1 MTSQPVRESSKAEAA
16 SNRTGR
22 SQVRS
27 RDRLSGAQIMFAA
40 ILAIGMILA
49 INFSSRLAS
58 ARPLNEYYRSVQ
70 DEIEALREAQATL
83 MAERDFAQSDAFI
96 QQWARSEGKMVRPGE
111 ILIVPLVLGS
121 TPVPTII
128 PEVFVQ
134 QETTR
139 PEPENWELWWLLFF
153 DSDPPNF

>member
-1 MTSQPVRESSKAEAA
+1 MTGQQVRETGKAEAA
-16 SNRTGR
+16 PNRSGR
-22 SQVRS
+22 SQARS

-40 ILAIGMILA
+40 ILAIGLILA

-58 ARPLNEYYRSVQ
+58 ARPLNEYYQGVQ
-70 DEIEALREAQATL
+70 NEIEALREEQATL

-111 ILIVPLVLGS
+111 ILIVPLALGS
-121 TPVPTII
+121 TPVPTVI

-139 PEPENWELWWLLFF
+139 PEPENWELWWSLFF

>member
-1 MTSQPVRESSKAEAA
+1 
-16 SNRTGR
+16 
-22 SQVRS
+22 
-27 RDRLSGAQIMFAA
+27 
-40 ILAIGMILA
+40 
-49 INFSSRLAS
+49 
-58 ARPLNEYYRSVQ
+58 
-70 DEIEALREAQATL
+70 

-111 ILIVPLVLGS
+111 ILIVPLALGS
-121 TPVPTII
+121 TPVPTVI

-139 PEPENWELWWLLFF
+139 PEPENWELWWSLFF